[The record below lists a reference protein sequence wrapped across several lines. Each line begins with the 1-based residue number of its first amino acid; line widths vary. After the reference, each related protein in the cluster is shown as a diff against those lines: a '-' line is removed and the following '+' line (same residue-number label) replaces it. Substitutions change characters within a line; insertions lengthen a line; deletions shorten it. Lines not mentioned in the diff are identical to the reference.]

1 MPRNSPVIV
10 ALTVLGLFVALLIYG
25 VVSKGVDSTIDDAL
39 SRGQSP
45 PAQPLTLGVLDD
57 GGDAQVKRALADDR
71 LVSLDELRGRPIV
84 LNFWASWCD
93 PCAVE
98 APDLA
103 KAAEAHD
110 DVLFLGVDV
119 QDVRADGREF
129 LREFGL
135 DYPSVRDGTKDT
147 MREWGVTGLPET
159 FFLTAD
165 GNVAFH
171 VVGVA
176 EARQLEQGIAA
187 ARSGDSRGPQQGGE
201 QGGLR

>member
-1 MPRNSPVIV
+1 MRPNNATLI
-10 ALTVLGLFVALLIYG
+10 ALAVLALFVALLVYG
-25 VVSKGVDSTIDDAL
+25 VVSKGVDSSIDSAL
-39 SRGQSP
+39 ERGEAP
-45 PAQPLTLGVLDD
+45 PAQPLSLGLLDD
-57 GGDAQVKRALADDR
+57 GGDPQVSRAARDG
-71 LVSLDELRGRPIV
+71 LVSLEELRGRPIV

-103 KAAEAHD
+103 RAAEREE

-119 QDVRADGREF
+119 QDIRSDAREF

-135 DYPSVRDGTKDT
+135 DYPSVRDGTKET

-159 FFLTAD
+159 FFITSD
-165 GNVAFH
+165 GRVAGH

-176 EARQLEQGIAA
+176 ESQQLADGIAA
-187 ARSGDSRGPQQGGE
+187 ARSGRPTGLRQGGE
-201 QGGLR
+201 QRGLR